1 MKKLISIAI
10 PAYNEEGNLD
20 ELKKRLQEVMS
31 ANPGYD
37 FEVIISENGS
47 WDRSYEILL
56 QINREDPRFK
66 VVQLSRNFGC
76 DGGITAAM
84 HHAKGDALVIMMADL
99 QEPPEMISEFIKKW
113 EEGYDVV
120 YGKIMKRAE
129 SGFMRVLFTKMFYR
143 IMYLLTNKA
152 FPEDVSDFR
161 LMDRRVYLAVNSM
174 EERNR
179 LLRGL
184 IAWTGFRQ
192 YGIPFDRR
200 PRYAGKS
207 TFNYIAVFKLAFN
220 GIFAFS
226 YFPLKLATVFG
237 TIISLL
243 AFIAAIIEV
252 AMNLIFGREVPGF
265 TTLITVILLM
275 SGIIILILGIIGEYI
290 SRIYDEVKQ
299 RPNYIIRNE
308 IGFQK

>member
-1 MKKLISIAI
+1 MKKLISIVI
-10 PAYNEEGNLD
+10 PAYNEEGNVD
-20 ELKKRLQEVMS
+20 ELAKRLQKVMDD
-31 ANPGYD
+31 NPSHD
-37 FEVIISENGS
+37 FEVIIVENGS
-47 WDRSYEILL
+47 WDGTYEKLL
-56 QINREDPRFK
+56 AVHRADPRFK
-66 VVQLSRNFGC
+66 IIQLSRNFGC
-76 DGGITAAM
+76 DGGITAGM
-84 HHAKGDALVIMMADL
+84 NHAKGDALVITMADL
-99 QEPPEMISEFIKKW
+99 QEPPEMITDFIRKW

-120 YGKIMKRAE
+120 YGKVMKRAE
-129 SGFMRVLFTKMFYR
+129 SGLFRRAFTFLYYK

-207 TFNYIAVFKLAFN
+207 TFNYLAVFRLAFN

-226 YFPLKLATVFG
+226 YFPLKLATAFG
-237 TIISLL
+237 TLVSIL
-243 AFIAAIIEV
+243 AFLAAIVEV
-252 AMNLIFGREVPGF
+252 AMYFVFGREVPGF

-275 SGIIILILGIIGEYI
+275 FGITIMILGVIGEYI

-299 RPNYIIRNE
+299 RPNYIVRNE
-308 IGFQK
+308 IGF